1 MADAT
6 PTPATGH
13 SRLSEEA
20 GRFVTQ
26 GSVWFVI
33 GLLFLTIFQIWLWYF
48 DRAPIDLSMLPEDCG
63 QINCAIFALE
73 AQVQEA
79 RSLRALDLIV
89 SRHVIA
95 LVGMVIVLA
104 FLVLGAVLI
113 FNRIKSQ
120 QEGVIEVH
128 IGETAK
134 NQADENGAA
143 LAATAGR
150 VANGNGPSPGMFS
163 VRSTFPGLLMC
174 GCAVLSL
181 WSVLYF
187 SYRSYKTNF
196 IRDGAVFLPDHNF
209 CRNVLNRQPG
219 IMNTASVERQNDE
232 FMAIW
237 SDMLANYRHCFKT
250 TAEVVPAISVLT
262 GPKSAD
268 LSNDKT
274 SDELIGG
281 E

>member
-113 FNRIKSQ
+113 FNRI
-120 QEGVIEVH
+120 EI
-128 IGETAK
+128 
-134 NQADENGAA
+134 AA
-143 LAATAGR
+143 G
-150 VANGNGPSPGMFS
+150 
-163 VRSTFPGLLMC
+163 
-174 GCAVLSL
+174 GC
-181 WSVLYF
+181 
-187 SYRSYKTNF
+187 
-196 IRDGAVFLPDHNF
+196 D
-209 CRNVLNRQPG
+209 
-219 IMNTASVERQNDE
+219 
-232 FMAIW
+232 
-237 SDMLANYRHCFKT
+237 
-250 TAEVVPAISVLT
+250 
-262 GPKSAD
+262 
-268 LSNDKT
+268 
-274 SDELIGG
+274 
-281 E
+281 